1 MARSKSCIFTPPLDT
16 ELLQQYKTGADVTV
30 KGEDDVGYLL
40 GPNPDDPDPI
50 WDYREFSGE
59 LDIAS
64 NLP

>member
-1 MARSKSCIFTPPLDT
+1 
-16 ELLQQYKTGADVTV
+16 
-30 KGEDDVGYLL
+30 VGYLL